1 MAKRK
6 STATKATKI
15 KIDMMSVTVLLVMA
29 IFGGIVGYYLG
40 LGAAA
45 SQFANVMMNTANVQT
60 MAK

>member
-6 STATKATKI
+6 TTATKATKL

-40 LGAAA
+40 QGSAA
-45 SQFANVMMNTANVQT
+45 SQFANVIMNTANVQT